1 MLCLVPAYTQI
12 PATAVGQM
20 EMPYL
25 QPYLPVISPRAAS
38 TLTSSSTKPDWWS
51 TTLCFSKGTCV
62 HPSFLDIRELL
73 LTTEHYLFAFETPI
87 LMVAISTCLTLSKR
101 LKKNEGTFWAAEA
114 ALVDSRASLCVRKS
128 NSAAT
133 QPLPV
138 CRPGFWKWHLNPNP
152 ECVTTDELFC
162 QQQRSMI
169 QKNGSTTSDRSRNEY
184 MYSLYILLQVKTS
197 SLTNTGRR
205 ELRVMLSDL
214 RWWSLRA
221 PEVTDH
227 PRPD

>member
-38 TLTSSSTKPDWWS
+38 TLTSSGTKPDWWS

-62 HPSFLDIRELL
+62 HPSFLDIWELI

-101 LKKNEGTFWAAEA
+101 LKKKT
-114 ALVDSRASLCVRKS
+114 RAHSEQLRLPSWTAVLLCVWGKVIVQPPS
-128 NSAAT
+128 PCLCADLAFGSDIWT
-133 QPLPV
+133 Q
-138 CRPGFWKWHLNPNP
+138 
-152 ECVTTDELFC
+152 
-162 QQQRSMI
+162 I
-169 QKNGSTTSDRSRNEY
+169 QN
-184 MYSLYILLQVKTS
+184 V
-197 SLTNTGRR
+197 
-205 ELRVMLSDL
+205 
-214 RWWSLRA
+214 
-221 PEVTDH
+221 
-227 PRPD
+227 